1 MRYISKIHVLL
12 CAAALA
18 ITACQ
23 SEDSISPET
32 DMETVKLLVTVMGHR
47 TKRIRERGDEK
58 HRKPF
63 IYKELRGLR
72 L

>member
-1 MRYISKIHVLL
+1 MAKKQ
-12 CAAALA
+12 
-18 ITACQ
+18 TN
-23 SEDSISPET
+23 
-32 DMETVKLLVTVMGHR
+32 MGHR
-47 TKRIRERGDEK
+47 TKRIRERGNKK

>member
-1 MRYISKIHVLL
+1 
-12 CAAALA
+12 
-18 ITACQ
+18 
-23 SEDSISPET
+23 
-32 DMETVKLLVTVMGHR
+32 MGHR